1 MGSEP
6 ERVQPANIRGRFD
19 AAQSF
24 ERSRSAARAQQRPQA
39 ESRLGF
45 NPIIP
50 SGNQR
55 LTVSKCGH
63 VKASPKK
70 PLEPMLSTER
80 RAVGLVALIAVLRMF
95 GLFAL
100 LPILALYVAGLEGA
114 TPLLVGIAVG
124 GHGLTQAGLQ
134 IPLGA
139 LSDRIGRLPVI
150 VGGLLVF
157 AAGSFLAAGSES
169 IYGVISG
176 RLLQGAGAISATLT
190 AFLTDVTRPFVR
202 TRAMAIL
209 GVGIGAAFLLAL
221 VAGPAIAAVGGARSL
236 FVIAGVVAILAAL
249 LAFALPKPTGAP
261 VTARGSLASAFRPQ
275 LLRLDLYV
283 LLLHGMLTAL
293 FVGLPFLLSERLGL
307 ALGEHWQIYVI
318 ALLLSLIGTV
328 PLILA
333 DDRQG
338 KRGTVQIALLL
349 LFIGA
354 CLLAFAANGRLLIV
368 AGLAIFFA
376 GFNFLEAG
384 LPARLSL
391 VAPSGARGAS
401 LGVFASA
408 QFLGIFLGGLAG
420 GALLSAGRPTD
431 VLMAAAVL
439 TGVWVVLH
447 RWPRES
453 QNVADS
459 PEI

>member
-1 MGSEP
+1 ML
-6 ERVQPANIRGRFD
+6 PA
-19 AAQSF
+19 
-24 ERSRSAARAQQRPQA
+24 
-39 ESRLGF
+39 
-45 NPIIP
+45 
-50 SGNQR
+50 
-55 LTVSKCGH
+55 
-63 VKASPKK
+63 
-70 PLEPMLSTER
+70 ER

-157 AAGSFLAAGSES
+157 AAGSLLAAGSES
-169 IYGVISG
+169 IHGVIAG

-221 VAGPAIAAVGGARSL
+221 AAGPAIAAVGGARSL

-249 LAFALPKPTGAP
+249 LAFALPKPTGAIAP
-261 VTARGSLASAFRPQ
+261 ANRSSLAAAFRPQ
-275 LLRLDLYV
+275 LLRLDLYI

-293 FVGLPFLLSERLGL
+293 FVGLPFLLTERLGL
-307 ALGEHWQIYVI
+307 ALSEHWTIYVV
-318 ALLLSLIGTV
+318 ALLLSLVGTV
-328 PLILA
+328 PLIIA

-338 KRGTVQIALLL
+338 KRGTVQIALML
-349 LFIGA
+349 LFVGA
-354 CLLAFAANGRLLIV
+354 CLLAFAATGRVLIV

-391 VAPSGARGAS
+391 VAPADARGAS

-431 VLMAAAVL
+431 VLLAAAVM
-439 TGVWVVLH
+439 TGAWVVLH
-447 RWPRES
+447 RWPREA